1 MNAKITFP
9 ELVQLVTDATSTTPR
24 MSELFLKELFA
35 TISQALIDGQNV
47 TIKNLGSFQVV
58 STASRGSDTTISK
71 VQFTPDKSLA
81 ETLNQPFAAFEPM
94 VLSDQ
99 MTDEMLQS
107 VDGEITP
114 TKNSEQSENAEPS
127 TEPLGIMAPVTPP
140 PLVDQEPEPQ
150 PEPEPEPQ
158 PEPEPEPQPEPEP
171 EQLPE
176 PEPVPLPE
184 PEPEPQP
191 EPEANRQSDE
201 GNTADDTPTYN
212 VQHYLKAEH
221 ESEKRKIAH
230 SSFLK
235 GMVTGVL
242 ATLALGAIVWGAWN
256 GGRNSVL
263 QATQP
268 AQQADT
274 LAETTPQAQQHPAA
288 KPAATP
294 TADATAHPSASTA
307 DVVTDTCTTTMYL
320 SKMSIKHYGKP
331 DFWVYIY
338 EENRAKISDPNNVP
352 PGTVVV
358 IPPASKYGIDA
369 HDKASVDRARR
380 HTYDLFSGR

>member
-94 VLSDQ
+94 MLSDQ

-114 TKNSEQSENAEPS
+114 TENSEQSENAEPS

-140 PLVDQEPEPQ
+140 PFVEQEPEPQ

-171 EQLPE
+171 E
-176 PEPVPLPE
+176 PL
-184 PEPEPQP
+184 
-191 EPEANRQSDE
+191 PEANRQSDE

-221 ESEKRKIAH
+221 ETEKRKIAH

-235 GMVTGVL
+235 GIVTGVL

-263 QATQP
+263 QAAQP

-274 LAETTPQAQQHPAA
+274 LADTPTQTQQHPVA

-307 DVVTDTCTTTMYL
+307 DVVTDTFTTTMYL
-320 SKMSIKHYGKP
+320 SKMSTKHYGKP

-358 IPPASKYGIDA
+358 IPPAAKYGIDA